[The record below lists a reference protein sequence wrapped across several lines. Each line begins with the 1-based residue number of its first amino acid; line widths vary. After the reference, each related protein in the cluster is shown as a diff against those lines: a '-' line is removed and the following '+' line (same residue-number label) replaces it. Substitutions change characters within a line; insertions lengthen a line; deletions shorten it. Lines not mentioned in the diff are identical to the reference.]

1 MKQLD
6 VVHTTTI
13 IKFQKLSS
21 ICIKCNINQEF
32 QQIKKNIHINNQVQ
46 YKFKIY
52 INISII
58 KYDINSRITMKC
70 NDNKACNINY
80 NKQNRN
86 ITPL

>member
-32 QQIKKNIHINNQVQ
+32 QQIKKT
-46 YKFKIY
+46 YTLT
-52 INISII
+52 I
-58 KYDINSRITMKC
+58 K
-70 NDNKACNINY
+70 CNINSKFTLTY
-80 NKQNRN
+80 Q
-86 ITPL
+86 